1 MPLLSKEDGRV
12 VFVAS
17 GSGPDAFSGC
27 SQAMQAR
34 VRGADTREVRDNT
47 QLDYLLLHTSPPCD
61 AYHLRSLTYTCLCA
75 CLGTC
80 MPWCLLALLAGCL

>member
-34 VRGADTREVRDNT
+34 VRGADTRVVRDNNT
-47 QLDYLLLHTSPPCD
+47 QLDHTCYCTPALPVIRITCT
-61 AYHLRSLTYTCLCA
+61 RSHMRDCVTA
-75 CLGTC
+75 
-80 MPWCLLALLAGCL
+80 

>member
-34 VRGADTREVRDNT
+34 VRGADTRVVRDNNT
-47 QLDYLLLHTSPPCD
+47 QLDHTCYCTPALPAILITCT
-61 AYHLRSLTYTCLCA
+61 RSH
-75 CLGTC
+75 
-80 MPWCLLALLAGCL
+80 MRD